1 MERIIQRVEIES
13 NCDGRNEDKSDIP
26 EFKIFSHV
34 FRSGMEWGDSKSA
47 TCFFNNATSCAR
59 TLFFSAKREIITLN
73 ANTIKTR
80 KRIPKKNKAFEGTEN
95 LKKSDI
101 PFRISDLTAKSKKR
115 HPVTIQINAYR
126 SRRYF
131 LLINSTMTK
140 RRMTDPITANRFTF
154 IPS

>member
-1 MERIIQRVEIES
+1 MERA
-13 NCDGRNEDKSDIP
+13 
-26 EFKIFSHV
+26 
-34 FRSGMEWGDSKSA
+34 DSKSA
-47 TCFFNNATSCAR
+47 TCFFNKATSCAR

-95 LKKSDI
+95 PKKLDI
-101 PFRISDLTAKSKKR
+101 PFKISDLMDSIKKR
-115 HPVTIQINAYR
+115 PPVTIQINAYL

-131 LLINSTMTK
+131 LLINSTMTR